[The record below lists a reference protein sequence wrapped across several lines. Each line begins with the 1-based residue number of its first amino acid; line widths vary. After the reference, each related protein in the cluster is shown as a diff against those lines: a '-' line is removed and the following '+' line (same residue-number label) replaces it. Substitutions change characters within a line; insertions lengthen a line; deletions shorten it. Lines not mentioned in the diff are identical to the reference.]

1 MSKPT
6 HGPGSGINWS
16 AVFAFPNPVNEYAA
30 RITAGLVV
38 LLAGATLLAGSGW
51 GLVLIAAGFWLRVLF
66 GPRISPLALL
76 SVKVL
81 APRLGRARLVPGP
94 PKRFAQGM
102 GTVVST
108 TALVLFAAG
117 AAPAAWIVACGPHR
131 GGLARSLRRI
141 LPGLRDLRRPAAPR
155 PDPGGD
161 LRGLQQR
168 GAQAVVTPTSRSAM
182 PRMTFRRLEC
192 FEPFPGQALLAVE
205 GAQDVSRDGTR

>member
-1 MSKPT
+1 MSKLT
-6 HGPGSGINWS
+6 DGQTTGINWS

-38 LLAGATLLAGSGW
+38 LLAGATLLSGSVW

-81 APRLGRARLVPGP
+81 APRLGRVRLVPGP

-108 TALVLFAAG
+108 TALILFLAG
-117 AAPAAWIVACGPHR
+117 AAPAAWIMLAVLIAAASLEAFAGFCLGCVIFGVLQRRGLIPEDICEACNN
-131 GGLARSLRRI
+131 LQLRR
-141 LPGLRDLRRPAAPR
+141 
-155 PDPGGD
+155 
-161 LRGLQQR
+161 
-168 GAQAVVTPTSRSAM
+168 T
-182 PRMTFRRLEC
+182 
-192 FEPFPGQALLAVE
+192 
-205 GAQDVSRDGTR
+205 